1 MSWSFKGDIYI
12 GVLVLGLISR
22 QMVFE
27 VFNSREQTEKERRT
41 KFEDTV
47 TL

>member
-1 MSWSFKGDIYI
+1 MSWSFKRDIYI

-41 KFEDTV
+41 KSEVTV